1 MKFRFVILLS
11 TCTLLYGCVT
21 GTPDNLLS
29 AEPLGQAQNTGQFPI
44 IGRVPEG
51 ETVQM
56 TPAEKAKLQA
66 DLTRD
71 AAPGQRQAQS
81 NSSEDYQREI
91 ARLRL
96 LAKQQEE
103 EMRQR
108 IEGEQ
113 PTQ

>member
-1 MKFRFVILLS
+1 MRLRFVPMLLAPL
-11 TCTLLYGCVT
+11 TLAACLSA
-21 GTPDNLLS
+21 TPENLLS
-29 AEPLGQAQNTGQFPI
+29 EEPLEQAQTTGQFPI
-44 IGRVPEG
+44 IGRQPVG

-56 TPAEKAKLQA
+56 TPAQKATLQA
-66 DLTRD
+66 ELAQD
-71 AAPGQRQAQS
+71 AQLGQQQAQS
-81 NSSEDYQREI
+81 NSAADYQREV

-113 PTQ
+113 ASQ